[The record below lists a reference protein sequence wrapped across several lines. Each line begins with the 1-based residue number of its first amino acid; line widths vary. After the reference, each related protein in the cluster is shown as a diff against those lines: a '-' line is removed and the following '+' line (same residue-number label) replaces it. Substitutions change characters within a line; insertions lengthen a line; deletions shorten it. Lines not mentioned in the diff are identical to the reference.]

1 MKALLLIDNDR
12 TADLASFYLRPLGFE
27 PVRYRSPLK
36 ALDNLEEI
44 QPDAVIISAR
54 DFPRHWKVMA
64 ASVRAEHSK
73 EECVL
78 ILLKGEFFSLDEA
91 DKASQLGI
99 NGVVK
104 DNLDDRHEQAHLQ
117 RLLKRYVT
125 IDDSRG
131 AERLA
136 PSAWDR
142 LDFMFSHPRSLQPVG
157 GAIETVSVTGLSFM
171 PDSET
176 VAADLSVGEILE
188 DCSVRAG
195 DRILSLSCRVART
208 GRVLGLAIKD
218 MASEEKAFYEDYLRA
233 CPEREMKALL
243 KKES

>member
-1 MKALLLIDNDR
+1 MKALLLIDDDR
-12 TADLASFYLRPLGFE
+12 AADLARFYLRPLGFE

-44 QPDAVIISAR
+44 EPDAVILSAR
-54 DFPRHWKVMA
+54 DFPRHWKVIA
-64 ASVRAEHSK
+64 QAIRAERSK

-78 ILLKGEFFSLDEA
+78 ILLKGEFFPFEEA
-91 DKASQLGI
+91 AKASHLGI

-104 DNLDDRHEQAHLQ
+104 DDLDDRHEQAHFQ
-117 RLLKRYVT
+117 RLLKRYVA
-125 IDDSRG
+125 IDESRG

-142 LDFMFSHPRSLQPVG
+142 FDFMFSHPRTLQPVA
-157 GAIETVSVTGLSFM
+157 GAIETVSMTGLSFM

-176 VAADLSVGEILE
+176 VASDLAVGEILD
-188 DCSVRAG
+188 DCSIRAG
-195 DRILSLSCRVART
+195 DRILSLSCQVART
-208 GRVLGLAIKD
+208 GRILGLAISE
-218 MASEEKAFYEDYLRA
+218 MASEERAFYEEYLRA

-243 KKES
+243 KKEP